1 MAVDI
6 RKLRHVSE
14 VARAE
19 SITAAAQTLHITQS
33 ALTRSIAEVEAELGV
48 ELFQRLPRG
57 VRVTE
62 AGRTFVDRAR
72 RILGDMD
79 ELMAGLADVKTLDV
93 GRLRVGVAPAAYQ
106 TFLTESVAALASR
119 HPGLEVEVRTGA
131 VTDHAPRLLGGEL
144 DLIVG
149 PFRALEKWPELA
161 VAHVTDFHCAMM
173 LRRDHPLASQEV
185 VSEKDVLAWP
195 AVIPATMDP
204 MLTDIAGIYAAHG
217 LPRFKPRYQVDGFE
231 MIRRIVAG
239 TDAYAPI
246 ISLDPAF
253 GSLPGEF
260 LILRD
265 VVDMPVQAMA
275 VATSRS
281 GSVTPAA
288 QAFIDV
294 LLDGLSARHSPR
306 E

>member
-62 AGRTFVDRAR
+62 AGRGFVERAR

-79 ELMAGLADVKTLDV
+79 DLMTSLGDVKALEV
-93 GRLRVGVAPAAYQ
+93 GRLRLGVAPAAYQ
-106 TFLTESVAALASR
+106 TFLTGPVATLAAE
-119 HPGLEVEVRTGA
+119 HPGLEIEMRTGA
-131 VTDHAPRLLGGEL
+131 VTDLAPRLLGGEL
-144 DLIVG
+144 DLIAG
-149 PFRALEKWPELA
+149 PLRALEKWPELT
-161 VAHVTDFHCAMM
+161 VGRITDFHCAMM
-173 LRRDHPLASQEV
+173 LRRDHPLASRNDVGER
-185 VSEKDVLAWP
+185 DVLLWP

-204 MLTDIAGIYAAHG
+204 MLTDMAGLYAAHG

-239 TDAYAPI
+239 TDAFAPI
-246 ISLDPAF
+246 ISLDPGF
-253 GSLPGEF
+253 GSIEAEF
-260 LILRD
+260 LLLRG
-265 VVDMPVQAMA
+265 VVGIPTQTMA

-281 GSVTPAA
+281 ASVTPAA
-288 QAFIDV
+288 QAFVDV
-294 LLDGLSARHSPR
+294 LHAGLGDRHSR
-306 E
+306 GE